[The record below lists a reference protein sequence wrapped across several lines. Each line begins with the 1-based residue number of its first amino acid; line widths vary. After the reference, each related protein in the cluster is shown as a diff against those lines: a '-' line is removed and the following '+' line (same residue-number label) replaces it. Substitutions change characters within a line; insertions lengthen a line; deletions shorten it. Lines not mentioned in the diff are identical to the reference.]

1 MIGLTLHNCDT
12 PCILQDWS
20 ISLLSVCALCFSF
33 EQTRFLP
40 EFGGGIHQ
48 PLSVAAVGDY
58 TEGTAGSLLCCTG
71 KAAEVLQA
79 LHFHWHD
86 SLRFETLSLEENAT
100 LAKRTCVLCA
110 LANTDLHLLS
120 DWQQFCCIGA
130 MYERD
135 SQSTMHL
142 SGSFNICS
150 WALGLSTLSTEGN
163 IVSAQTTHLKG

>member
-1 MIGLTLHNCDT
+1 MLIVIVGLTLHNCDT
-12 PCILQDWS
+12 PCNLQDWS

-110 LANTDLHLLS
+110 IANTDLHLLS
-120 DWQQFCCIGA
+120 DCCISA
-130 MYERD
+130 MNKHDTQWTCIYLAH
-135 SQSTMHL
+135 ST
-142 SGSFNICS
+142 F
-150 WALGLSTLSTEGN
+150 ALGLLDC
-163 IVSAQTTHLKG
+163 QHFQRKGILCLHRPLI

>member
-110 LANTDLHLLS
+110 IANTDLHLLS
-120 DWQQFCCIGA
+120 DCCIVA
-130 MYERD
+130 QARHTVD
-135 SQSTMHL
+135 LHL

>member
-1 MIGLTLHNCDT
+1 MCV
-12 PCILQDWS
+12 
-20 ISLLSVCALCFSF
+20 LSVSVLNKQDLF
-33 EQTRFLP
+33 P

-110 LANTDLHLLS
+110 IANTDLHLLS
-120 DWQQFCCIGA
+120 DCCISA
-130 MYERD
+130 MNKHDTQWTCIYLAH
-135 SQSTMHL
+135 ST
-142 SGSFNICS
+142 F
-150 WALGLSTLSTEGN
+150 ALGLLDC
-163 IVSAQTTHLKG
+163 QHFQRKGILCLHRPLI